1 MSTYIDR
8 LKIEIKELDERY
20 TKLESFLFSGDKSS
34 ISSDDIW
41 ILYTQ
46 KSVMATYLQI
56 LNLRLDRAK
65 RITEKENPES
75 IN

>member
-65 RITEKENPES
+65 RVTEKENPES